1 MKRLLSIFCLL
12 IGCLMLYA
20 DPKESE
26 DAAMAAL
33 ARIDVQIAQQQ
44 LRGDVERE
52 GNARWQK
59 MQTLKN
65 YAFTQQQLEEADI
78 QMEWFQS
85 NNQWDYY
92 YRTWQ
97 LKTNALSALGK
108 LQLSLQETQRMLDD
122 AKNRNNKL
130 GRAMAY
136 KQIGVIY
143 LNMKQTE
150 PAVEALQHYAELM
163 KDEEDDFSSLSNI
176 YYRMAKAYDYDKAYD
191 RELQLTNKWLE
202 FLHDKVGKV
211 EKAEV
216 RECYNSCYLAR
227 TAAFIGLEKLEDAK
241 HALDT
246 AVHHAHLVK
255 TALSLHH
262 CYKMQARY
270 YLAKGEAATALLYT
284 DSVRLT
290 TKEKDDHIEEVRAQ
304 ALVLLGQDAEAAQ
317 IYRRLYHEKD
327 SVFGRDARLHLDE
340 LNTLF
345 QLDELKTEQQRTKFL
360 YILFTALLIV
370 LTLLLLLFY
379 GWRSAIRQKKVNEEL
394 RIANERAKASSK
406 MKSEFIRNIS
416 HEIRTPLNIVSGFTQ
431 ILTKP
436 DIDLPEDEK
445 TDLRER
451 VTENTDRIT
460 GLVDRMLEL
469 SDASSEALI
478 ERNDQTNVVDI
489 VSQAIDHSKIALLT
503 RPRRN
508 SELRQPVRDLSTLDN
523 ELPQGIKNAD
533 STVVFEVNQVQMIH
547 LRTNKIYAI
556 RALAQLLDNAAK
568 FTKEGSITLSM
579 TYTDSKVCF
588 SVEDT
593 GIGIPADQTE
603 HIFEEFVQLDS
614 FADGTG
620 IGLTIARSIA
630 QRMGGNLWLDT
641 SYKQGSRFVLE
652 LLRN

>member
-12 IGCLMLYA
+12 IGCLTLYA

-78 QMEWFQS
+78 QMEWFQR

-97 LKTNALSALGK
+97 LKTNALSAQGK

-163 KDEEDDFSSLSNI
+163 KDEDDDFSSMSNI

-270 YLAKGEAATALLYT
+270 YLAKGDAAMALHYT

-290 TKEKDDHIEEVRAQ
+290 TNEKDNHIEEVRAQ
-304 ALVLLGQDAEAAQ
+304 ALMMLGRHAEAAQ
-317 IYRRLYHEKD
+317 IYQRLYHEKD
-327 SVFGRDARLHLDE
+327 SVFGRDARQHLDE

-345 QLDELKTEQQRTKFL
+345 QIDELKTEQQRTKFL
-360 YILFTALLIV
+360 YTLFTALSIV

-436 DIDLPEDEK
+436 DIDLPDDEK
-445 TDLRER
+445 ADLRER

-489 VSQAIDHSKIALLT
+489 VSQAIDHSKIALHT
-503 RPRRN
+503 RPGR
-508 SELRQPVRDLSTLDN
+508 SSLGSTLSLEN
-523 ELPQGIKNAD
+523 TD
-533 STVVFEVNQVQMIH
+533 SAVVFEVNQIQMIH

-556 RALAQLLDNAAK
+556 RALAQLLENAAK

-603 HIFEEFVQLDS
+603 HIFEEFVQLDT

-641 SYKQGSRFVLE
+641 SYTGGSRFVLE
-652 LLRN
+652 LLRT

>member
-12 IGCLMLYA
+12 IGCLTLYA

-78 QMEWFQS
+78 QMEWFQR

-97 LKTNALSALGK
+97 LKTNALSAQGK

-163 KDEEDDFSSLSNI
+163 KDEDDDFSSLSNI

-270 YLAKGEAATALLYT
+270 YLAKGDAAMALHYT

-290 TKEKDDHIEEVRAQ
+290 TNEKDNHIEEVRAQ
-304 ALVLLGQDAEAAQ
+304 ALMMLGRHAEAAQ
-317 IYRRLYHEKD
+317 IYQRLYHEKD
-327 SVFGRDARLHLDE
+327 SVFGRDARQHLDE

-345 QLDELKTEQQRTKFL
+345 QIDELKTEQQRTKFL
-360 YILFTALLIV
+360 YTLFTALSIV

-436 DIDLPEDEK
+436 DIDLPDDEK
-445 TDLRER
+445 ADLRER

-489 VSQAIDHSKIALLT
+489 VSQAIDHSKIALHT
-503 RPRRN
+503 RPGR
-508 SELRQPVRDLSTLDN
+508 SSLGSTLSLEN
-523 ELPQGIKNAD
+523 TD
-533 STVVFEVNQVQMIH
+533 SAVVFEVNQIQMIH

-556 RALAQLLDNAAK
+556 RALAQLLENAAK

-603 HIFEEFVQLDS
+603 HIFEEFVQLDT

-641 SYKQGSRFVLE
+641 SYTGGSRFVLE
-652 LLRN
+652 LLRT